1 MYLNSLNISKPL
13 GSKHNIMCKNSS
25 YVQKKI
31 ATIKIVK
38 IRKVKHVFSCFKCP

>member
-25 YVQKKI
+25 YVQKKNSSNKDCKDKKSKTCI
-31 ATIKIVK
+31 
-38 IRKVKHVFSCFKCP
+38 FLF